1 MRMRSVIEAG
11 KKASPLVNS
20 CIESLAQCVV
30 RVQTMLAD
38 MSDVKSARSMEAI
51 AGECVNEMSVLD
63 GELIALRKHWGEFG
77 SALAS
82 YKYKAKKARRKGV
95 VDLPG
100 QQKLFDDQD
109 PETSALD
116 S

>member
-20 CIESLAQCVV
+20 CIESLAQCIA

-51 AGECVNEMSVLD
+51 AGECAKEMSFLN
-63 GELIALRKHWGEFG
+63 GEFVELRKHWEEFG
-77 SALAS
+77 DALAS
-82 YKYKAKKARRKGV
+82 YKYKARKAKRKGV

-100 QQKLFDDQD
+100 QQKLFDDRD
-109 PETSALD
+109 PETSDLD